1 VTRRVGPLLVAAAL
15 ALLGC
20 GAPPVGDDVEP
31 DAVDVFTPYL
41 STEADGFRAVLAA
54 FTDETGIRTH
64 HVGSADY
71 AARMRQRVRDGDT
84 PDVVL
89 MPQTSLVVELAHDG
103 QLVPLD
109 DGVADVDTFLPGVA
123 DVGVVDDRRVGVAF
137 RLAVKSLVWY
147 PPTELRE
154 AGHTVPETWQELVAL
169 GDAIAADGVR
179 PWCLGMEAFDSSGW
193 VGTDWV
199 EDLMLRMHGPQT
211 YDAWA
216 TGDLAFTSPQVA
228 SAFQQFGRIA
238 LTDRLI
244 FGGQRAVLATPALDA
259 LLPMLDEPPGCMLSR
274 QASFQEAALPD
285 DTVIGPDGDL
295 DVFVLPGIEP
305 GPAPLVTSGEIAAA
319 LDDRPD
325 VMALIDFL
333 AQPRAG
339 EAWARLGGYTSPHA
353 TFAADVYATA
363 FDRTVADL
371 VAQTDLVRYD
381 ASDRMPPAVGTG
393 SFWDGM
399 VDYVSGV
406 PLETVLFSIERGYG
420 DQSAEDAGSA
430 VAP

>member
-1 VTRRVGPLLVAAAL
+1 MSGRVRPLLVAAL
-15 ALLGC
+15 IVLVGC
-20 GAPPVGDDVEP
+20 GAPPIGDDVNA
-31 DAVDVFTPYL
+31 DVVDVFTPYVGA
-41 STEADGFRAVLAA
+41 EADGFRAVLDE
-54 FTDETGIRTH
+54 FTVQTGIMTR

-71 AARMRQRVRDGDT
+71 AARMRSRVRDGDT

-89 MPQTSLVVELAHDG
+89 LPQTSLVVELAQDG

-109 DGVADVDTFLPGVA
+109 DAVAGADTFLPGVA

-147 PPTELRE
+147 PPAALR
-154 AGHTVPETWQELVAL
+154 ATGHPVPETWQELVELSDAL
-169 GDAIAADGVR
+169 AARDVR
-179 PWCLGMEAFDSSGW
+179 PWCLGMEAFESSGW

-199 EDLMLRMHGPQT
+199 EDLMLRMHGT

-228 SAFQQFGRIA
+228 AAFQQFGRIA

-244 FGGQRAVLATPALDA
+244 LGGQRAVLATPALDA
-259 LLPMLDEPPGCMLSR
+259 LLPMLDDPPGCMLSR

-285 DTVIGPDGDL
+285 GTVIGPGGDL

-305 GPAPLVTSGEIAAA
+305 GPPPLVTSGEIAAA
-319 LDDRPD
+319 MDDRPD
-325 VMALIDFL
+325 VTALMTFL
-333 AQPRAG
+333 AQPAAG
-339 EAWARLGGYTSPHA
+339 AAWARVGGYTSPHA
-353 TFAADVYATA
+353 TFEADAYGTQ
-363 FDRTVADL
+363 FDRKVADL
-371 VAQTDLVRYD
+371 VAQADLVRYD

-393 SFWDGM
+393 SFWRGM
-399 VDYVSGV
+399 IDYVSGV
-406 PLETVLFSIERGYG
+406 PLQTVLFDIERGYG
-420 DQSAEDAGSA
+420 FDGAELPPPD